1 MSATSDILKPL
12 DRIQARGYTM
22 SKVFRDWVRLMLYA
36 LQRNDEQ
43 YLQVM
48 ERYPNEREK
57 GEREADLFTEAYGLL
72 MQKMAKDR
80 KMKANPKEYLG
91 DIYMEVAGNYSVQ
104 GMGQYFTPQ
113 PVCDMM
119 AQLTIPETDEEAPR
133 VADPACGSGRL
144 LHSAAKL
151 LSTNAHFTGIDLDS
165 ICAHMATLNLCFFNM
180 DGVIIHGN
188 ALSMEYYNG
197 WITKRSMLGGQIR
210 EMTEQEVDEYR
221 ELRGE
226 ALKEAAQKKET
237 EGNSPQPV
245 ATDGNSLET
254 EQLALF

>member
-1 MSATSDILKPL
+1 MSATTEILKPL
-12 DRIQARGYTM
+12 DRIQRRGYTM
-22 SKVFRDWVRLMLYA
+22 SKVFRDWVGLMLYS
-36 LQRNDEQ
+36 LQRQDDP
-43 YLQVM
+43 YLDIM
-48 ERYPNEREK
+48 DRYPNDRDK
-57 GEREADLFTEAYGLL
+57 GEREADLFAKSFQILL
-72 MQKMAKDR
+72 S
-80 KMKANPKEYLG
+80 KMKADQQTGAEPREYLG

-119 AQLTIPETDEEAPR
+119 AQMTIPDADEDSPR

-151 LSTNAHFTGIDLDS
+151 LPTSAHFTGVDLDS

-180 DGVIIHGN
+180 NGVIIHGN
-188 ALSMEYYNG
+188 AISMEYYNG

-210 EMTEQEVDEYR
+210 EMTDEELEEYR
-221 ELRGE
+221 ELRGQ
-226 ALKEAAQKKET
+226 ALQGAAENRT
-237 EGNSPQPV
+237 DQPIEEPEQV
-245 ATDGNSLET
+245 ESET